1 MICPIYTSNLDLYTV
16 IMIHDM
22 SFINLAM
29 RYESR
34 AMCNLLF
41 VMHYVKCASHSVR
54 RMYTK
59 NSILAFFYILS
70 I

>member
-1 MICPIYTSNLDLYTV
+1 MICPVYTSNLDLFTV

-22 SFINLAM
+22 SFIKLAM

-41 VMHYVKCASHSVR
+41 AMLYVKCASS
-54 RMYTK
+54 
-59 NSILAFFYILS
+59 SIF
-70 I
+70 

>member
-1 MICPIYTSNLDLYTV
+1 MECPIYTSNLDLYTV

-41 VMHYVKCASHSVR
+41 AMHYVKCASHSVR
-54 RMYTK
+54 RMY
-59 NSILAFFYILS
+59 
-70 I
+70 